1 VTEAGLRPGTKGG
14 LRPGTEGGLRP
25 GTGAGLRIVDHHRR
39 SAIQMLAE
47 TDVSIYLSLCV
58 VVSLACRVLQ
68 MVRVTNL

>member
-1 VTEAGLRPGTKGG
+1 MTASGGCDGTIIDS
-14 LRPGTEGGLRP
+14 
-25 GTGAGLRIVDHHRR
+25 RIVDHHRR